1 MELSRRKEPV
11 RRSSPNNL
19 ENQKLFH
26 QDSRECRLVTIQCQ
40 EETHLLPY
48 HHILAA
54 CLCGVQS
61 AFFSSQTSV
70 TAITDFETAVRD
82 NCGGY
87 SAVE

>member
-48 HHILAA
+48 HHILA
-54 CLCGVQS
+54 
-61 AFFSSQTSV
+61 FFSSQTSV